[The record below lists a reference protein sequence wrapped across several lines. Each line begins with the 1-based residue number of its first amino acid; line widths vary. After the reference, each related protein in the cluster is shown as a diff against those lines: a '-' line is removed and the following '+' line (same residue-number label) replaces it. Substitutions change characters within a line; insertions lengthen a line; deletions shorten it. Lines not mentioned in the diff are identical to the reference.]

1 MWMTQGLL
9 DPEYKEYILLAWLQQ
24 VKADLGRTMLYPSLA
39 HVIRH
44 HRELTRL
51 RAELERGKEYG
62 TVTGID
68 WTRMQFTRT
77 SSSSSQALES
87 YLFELI
93 SRALPHLTATMEDGK
108 DLYDLIDDQ
117 VEFSPIG
124 VQPLNLSEG
133 YLLVTR
139 GRHGTR
145 HLKSFR
151 FTKSRIER
159 GGDAFLELQLKCLE
173 SRRISR
179 LETPEGVK
187 WNLMRNHRDLPQP
200 AVFHAHL
207 EWEVPLDPTLLP
219 IARRRLLREI
229 AQC

>member
-1 MWMTQGLL
+1 MTEGLL
-9 DPEYKEYILLAWLQQ
+9 DPEYKEYILLAWLQK
-24 VKADLGRTMLYPSLA
+24 VKADLSRTMLYPSLA

-51 RAELERGKEYG
+51 RAALESGKEQG
-62 TVTGID
+62 TATGID
-68 WTRMQFTRT
+68 WTKMQFTREAT
-77 SSSSSQALES
+77 SSGQALES
-87 YLFELI
+87 YLKELI
-93 SRALPHLTATMEDGK
+93 SRALPHLTSTMEDGK
-108 DLYDLIDDQ
+108 DLYDLIDEQ

-124 VQPLNLSEG
+124 VQPLNMNEG

-139 GRHGTR
+139 GKHGAR
-145 HLKSFR
+145 QLKSFR

-179 LETPEGVK
+179 LETPESVK
-187 WNLMRNHRDLPQP
+187 WNLMRSHRDLPQP